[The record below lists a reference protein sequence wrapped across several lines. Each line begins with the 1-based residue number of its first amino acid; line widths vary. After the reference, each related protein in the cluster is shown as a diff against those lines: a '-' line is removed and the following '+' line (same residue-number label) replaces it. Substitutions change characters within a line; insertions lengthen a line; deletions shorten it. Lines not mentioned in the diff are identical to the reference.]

1 MGDGVRAHT
10 SELQFRQ
17 RCVQG
22 RRTIRA
28 RQPNV
33 PEFHRLLSWDEAAAN
48 RIHDVM
54 NRMADGGDLYTL
66 SQQPGTV
73 LSENAIY
80 DIDRS
85 LGLEAFLFPRS
96 IWTKGE

>member
-54 NRMADGGDLYTL
+54 NRMTDGGGLYTL

-73 LSENAIY
+73 LSENERY
-80 DIDRS
+80 
-85 LGLEAFLFPRS
+85 L
-96 IWTKGE
+96 